1 VDLGYPYEH
10 IGQTPKT
17 IETFEKTAFAQQLK
31 NTQKPVINTLRV
43 GNERTNG
50 ASMNTG
56 TDTKNTDAKNINQL
70 CREEIKFGKE
80 GFLRLSSISNV
91 GLVAG

>member
-1 VDLGYPYEH
+1 M
-10 IGQTPKT
+10 
-17 IETFEKTAFAQQLK
+17 
-31 NTQKPVINTLRV
+31 